1 MHAYAG
7 RNEITNIRKSMTNDE
22 IAFMIQYPPTRLT
35 KLTPCTANF
44 NEKSMKYYDTN
55 LKLLDTSAKL
65 ESSFGQG
72 QILGR
77 I

>member
-1 MHAYAG
+1 M
-7 RNEITNIRKSMTNDE
+7 KNDE
-22 IAFMIQYPPTRLT
+22 IAFAIQCPSGRET
-35 KLTPCTANF
+35 KLTANTTNF
-44 NEKSMKYYDTN
+44 NEISMKYNDTN

-77 I
+77 ILNTLL